1 MLKPLFLVFDLLR
14 GRFAV
19 QYRSIGLLIYGIDIS
34 AYLLLLW
41 IEQPAEAACGK
52 TVRNNTS

>member
-19 QYRSIGLLIYGIDIS
+19 QYRPIGLLIYDIDIS
-34 AYLLLLW
+34 AYLLLL
-41 IEQPAEAACGK
+41 
-52 TVRNNTS
+52 